1 MVLKTP
7 LIWQIL
13 QTHLEILKKLLL
25 ANSCNAAACI
35 VVKIIRLQKR
45 TDEPFRFFV
54 ISIWISSSLISCDFI
69 VLFSSSNSS
78 LNIH

>member
-1 MVLKTP
+1 MLSINGFKKTP

-35 VVKIIRLQKR
+35 VVKIFVDKSGLMNL
-45 TDEPFRFFV
+45 FF
-54 ISIWISSSLISCDFI
+54 F
-69 VLFSSSNSS
+69 
-78 LNIH
+78 

>member
-1 MVLKTP
+1 MLSINDFKTP

-35 VVKIIRLQKR
+35 VVKIF
-45 TDEPFRFFV
+45 TDKSGLMNLFFFLNYYLDFL
-54 ISIWISSSLISCDFI
+54 SSLISCD
-69 VLFSSSNSS
+69 L
-78 LNIH
+78 